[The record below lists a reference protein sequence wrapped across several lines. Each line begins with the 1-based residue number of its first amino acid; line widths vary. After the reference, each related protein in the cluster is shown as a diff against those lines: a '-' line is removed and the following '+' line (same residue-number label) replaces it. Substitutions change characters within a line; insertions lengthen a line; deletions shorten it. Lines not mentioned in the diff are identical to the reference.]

1 MNKTIV
7 PRTSHERIA
16 KKNLKKPDLKKVR
29 ELINIAVLEDYGKGD
44 PTSEIIVKADENAKA
59 YIVTREEIVVSGM
72 VVAEEILK
80 RYNPRLK
87 LRTLIQ
93 DGERASVADRLGVI
107 EGPLRPMLGAERVV
121 LNFLQRLCGI
131 STMTWKFVSATRG
144 TKAKIYDTR
153 KTTPGWRELEKYAV
167 RCGGGYNH
175 RMSLGDA
182 VMFKDNHIAEL
193 GKKFEPKLAKLV
205 QKARANKN
213 VKFVVVEVDHVDDQ
227 LDRVL
232 TIPGIDVILLDNMG
246 QWQLKHAVELR
257 DKVGKKPLLEASGG
271 ITLNN
276 VLTVASCGIDRISV
290 GAITHSAVAVDIGL
304 DR

>member
-1 MNKTIV
+1 
-7 PRTSHERIA
+7 
-16 KKNLKKPDLKKVR
+16 
-29 ELINIAVLEDYGKGD
+29 
-44 PTSEIIVKADENAKA
+44 
-59 YIVTREEIVVSGM
+59 
-72 VVAEEILK
+72 
-80 RYNPRLK
+80 
-87 LRTLIQ
+87 
-93 DGERASVADRLGVI
+93 
-107 EGPLRPMLGAERVV
+107 
-121 LNFLQRLCGI
+121 
-131 STMTWKFVSATRG
+131 
-144 TKAKIYDTR
+144 
-153 KTTPGWRELEKYAV
+153 
-167 RCGGGYNH
+167 
-175 RMSLGDA
+175 MSLGDA

-257 DKVGKKPLLEASGG
+257 NKVGKKPLLEASGG